1 MDVYLLW
8 KNLVESNLYFHWCI
22 KHKTILLHKYCRQK
36 HNNLAEESNSAAAKG
51 KQCRKN
57 EVELSRHKTSTR
69 AIRSHEYVQS
79 TWKTFIELS
88 MYFSCNIY
96 FLHKLRRIVLI

>member
-51 KQCRKN
+51 KQYREN
-57 EVELSRHKTSTR
+57 EVELRLPIDINSCHT
-69 AIRSHEYVQS
+69 HESVQS